1 MKIVHGKPRHSQSQ
15 GSVER
20 ANQDIE
26 NMLGTWMKDHI
37 SDQWSQVLRFVRFM
51 KNRDYH
57 SGIKR
62 TPYEALLGCKP
73 IVGLPTSSLPQ
84 DILKDINTEG
94 QIEKIIEANRNMDE
108 IIVDG
113 GLNQHDYDMF
123 TEDISVP
130 ATCCMCLKETSDAHA
145 CTKCR
150 KKS

>member
-37 SDQWSQVLRFVRFM
+37 SDQRSQVLRFVRFM
-51 KNRDYH
+51 RNTDYH

-62 TPYEALLGCKP
+62 TPYEALFGCKP

-84 DILKDINTEG
+84 DVLKDVNTEG
-94 QIEKIIEANRNMDE
+94 QIEKIIESAQTMQKDE
-108 IIVDG
+108 T
-113 GLNQHDYDMF
+113 NQVM
-123 TEDISVP
+123 
-130 ATCCMCLKETSDAHA
+130 
-145 CTKCR
+145 
-150 KKS
+150 